1 MAKTQASKTTATHDR
16 RLRALESELE
26 KVTERFRVA
35 KLKAR
40 EAKAEAKAVK
50 KEMKHAR
57 SALIAAQD
65 QHEASSRWATEKKL
79 SDALSGRAGAKAKT
93 VTNAAPKRRIA
104 DSPERVRQPPRKRR
118 RASVAVSTPAPP
130 PPAPSE
136 LLEPDAAR
144 EPHPDEADSEQER

>member
-57 SALIAAQD
+57 SALLAAQEE
-65 QHEASSRWATEKKL
+65 HEATSRRAKEKSSVA
-79 SDALSGRAGAKAKT
+79 SSGRAGAKANT
-93 VTNAAPKRRIA
+93 VTDAAPKRRIA